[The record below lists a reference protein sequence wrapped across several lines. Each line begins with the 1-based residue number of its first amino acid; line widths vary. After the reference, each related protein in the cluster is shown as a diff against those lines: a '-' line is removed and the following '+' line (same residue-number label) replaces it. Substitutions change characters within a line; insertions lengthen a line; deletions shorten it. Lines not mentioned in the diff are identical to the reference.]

1 LVAASGADRWGVQ
14 PATTSPDATQL
25 VHIGRQ
31 PLYDWAGHV
40 VGYELLFRGA
50 ADEVEASRRT
60 AYATSQVIVN
70 AFTEFGLEQL
80 VGGRKCFIN
89 LTRDFLVGDLPLPFD
104 PDHAILEILETVEID
119 DAVLAGTARLV
130 QQGYEIALD
139 DFVFGLGHERLLGL
153 ASYVKLDLL
162 IREPDELTEVVAQCR
177 RYPGIKL
184 VAERVE
190 TEEHVLLA
198 QRLGF
203 DLLQGYAVGR
213 PQVLT
218 AVALSP
224 SRLRR
229 LELLGAVTAEDADI
243 AKVSSIVQS
252 DPALSYRVLRA
263 TNSAA
268 SGLPRKVASVRD
280 AVVLLGSVRIRQW
293 AALMLVSDVAESAT
307 EDQLSTTMA
316 RARLCQT
323 VAERLGLQGEAAFTV
338 GLLAGVAE
346 LIAEPIAELVN
357 RLPLTVEVA
366 DALVDGHG
374 RLGQVLSIVRA
385 YEIADEHAL
394 AASPVSSADLAKAYL
409 SAIGWSMRTIEGA
422 LGR

>member
-1 LVAASGADRWGVQ
+1 MQ
-14 PATTSPDATQL
+14 PATTSHPDATQL

-50 ADEVEASRRT
+50 ADEVEASRRS

-153 ASYVKLDLL
+153 AAYVKLDLL
-162 IREPDELTEVVAQCR
+162 IREPDELMEVVERCR

-190 TEEHVLLA
+190 TEEHILLA
-198 QRLGF
+198 QRVGF

-280 AVVLLGSVRIRQW
+280 AVVLLGSAMIRLW
-293 AALMLVSDVAESAT
+293 AALMLVSEVAESAT
-307 EDQLSTTMA
+307 VDQLSTTMA

-346 LIAEPIAELVN
+346 LISEPVAELVN

-385 YEIADEHAL
+385 YEVADEHAL
-394 AASPVSSADLAKAYL
+394 ANAPVSSAELAKAYL
-409 SAIGWSMRTIEGA
+409 AAVGWSMRTIEGA

>member
-1 LVAASGADRWGVQ
+1 MQ
-14 PATTSPDATQL
+14 PAATSPRTDSTQL

-31 PLYDWAGHV
+31 PIYDWGGHV

-50 ADEVEASRRT
+50 ADDIEATRRSS
-60 AYATSQVIVN
+60 YATSQVIVN

-89 LTRDFLVGDLPLPFD
+89 LTREFLVGDLPLPFD

-119 DAVLAGTARLV
+119 GAVLSGTARLV
-130 QQGYEIALD
+130 EQGYEIALD

-153 ASYVKLDLL
+153 AAYVKLDLL
-162 IREPDELTEVVAQCR
+162 IREPEELAEVVEQCR
-177 RYPGIKL
+177 RHPGVKL
-184 VAERVE
+184 VAERLE
-190 TEEHVLLA
+190 TEEHILLA
-198 QRLGF
+198 KRFGF

-213 PQVLT
+213 PQVLS

-229 LELLGAVTAEDADI
+229 LELLGAVTAEDADL
-243 AKVSSIVQS
+243 AKVVSIVQS

-268 SGLPRKVASVRD
+268 SGLPRRVGSVRD
-280 AVVLLGSVRIRQW
+280 AVVLLGSAKIRQW
-293 AALMLVSDVAESAT
+293 AALMLVSDVAESAS
-307 EDQLSTTMA
+307 EEQLSATMA

-323 VAERLGLQGEAAFTV
+323 VAERLSLSGEAAFTV

-346 LIAEPIAELVN
+346 LISEPIAEIAA
-357 RLPLTVEVA
+357 RLPLTVEIVE
-366 DALVDGHG
+366 ALVDGHG
-374 RLGQVLSIVRA
+374 RLGQVLATVKA
-385 YEIADEHAL
+385 YELADEQAL
-394 AASPVSSADLAKAYL
+394 AASPVSSSELAKAYL
-409 SAIGWSMRTIEGA
+409 AAVGWSMKTIEGA
-422 LGR
+422 LGTSAG

>member
-1 LVAASGADRWGVQ
+1 MGRAARNDL
-14 PATTSPDATQL
+14 PDSTQL

-89 LTRDFLVGDLPLPFD
+89 LTRDFLVGELPLPFD

-162 IREPDELTEVVAQCR
+162 IREPDELTEVVARCR

-190 TEEHVLLA
+190 TEEHILLA

-243 AKVSSIVQS
+243 AKVSTIVQS

-280 AVVLLGSVRIRQW
+280 AVVLLGSAKIRQW

-346 LIAEPIAELVN
+346 LISEPVAELVN

-394 AASPVSSADLAKAYL
+394 AAAPVSSVDLAKAYL
-409 SAIGWSMRTIEGA
+409 SAVGWSMRTIEGRSA
-422 LGR
+422 ADGG

>member
-1 LVAASGADRWGVQ
+1 VQ
-14 PATTSPDATQL
+14 PAAASSRTDTTQL

-31 PLYDWAGHV
+31 PIYDWGGHV

-50 ADEVEASRRT
+50 AEDIEATRRSS
-60 AYATSQVIVN
+60 YATSQVIVN

-89 LTRDFLVGDLPLPFD
+89 LTREFLIGDLPLPFD

-119 DAVLAGTARLV
+119 AAVLSGTARLV
-130 QQGYEIALD
+130 EQGYEIALD

-153 ASYVKLDLL
+153 AAYVKLDLL
-162 IREPDELTEVVAQCR
+162 IREPDELAEVVEQCR
-177 RYPGIKL
+177 RYPGVKL
-184 VAERVE
+184 VAERLE
-190 TEEHVLLA
+190 TEEHILLA
-198 QRLGF
+198 KRFGF

-213 PQVLT
+213 PQVLS

-229 LELLGAVTAEDADI
+229 LELLGAVTAEDADL
-243 AKVSSIVQS
+243 AKVVSIVQN

-268 SGLPRKVASVRD
+268 TGLPRRVGSVRD
-280 AVVLLGSVRIRQW
+280 AVVLLGSVKIRQW

-307 EDQLSTTMA
+307 EEQLGSTMA

-323 VAERLGLQGEAAFTV
+323 VAERLGLSGEAAFTV

-346 LIAEPIAELVN
+346 LIAEPIAEIAS
-357 RLPLTVEVA
+357 RLPLTVEIVE
-366 DALVDGHG
+366 ALVDGHG
-374 RLGQVLSIVRA
+374 RLGQVLNTVRA
-385 YEIADEHAL
+385 YEMADEQAL
-394 AASPVSSADLAKAYL
+394 AASPVSSSELAKAYL
-409 SAIGWSMRTIEGA
+409 SAVGWSMKTIEGA
-422 LGR
+422 LGTSAG